1 MFLTFLRYIKQN
13 QFLGSYKKKINY
25 IYLNNLHRDEF
36 IPWVVRA
43 KGEGVK
49 VVSIG
54 RLPLSSDEAATLHS
68 HPPNFSLFLSL
79 GFRHLSLIKLI
90 SISFLRLCLKVCSMG
105 TPEFPDLGKHCAVSD
120 CKLIDFLPFTCDRCD
135 QVLPFSSLNL
145 ILHYTP
151 QTCEFVN

>member
-1 MFLTFLRYIKQN
+1 MISSRGWSVRRER
-13 QFLGSYKKKINY
+13 GS
-25 IYLNNLHRDEF
+25 
-36 IPWVVRA
+36 
-43 KGEGVK
+43 VK
-49 VVSIG
+49 VSIE

-120 CKLIDFLPFTCDRCD
+120 CKLIDFLPFTCDCCD

-145 ILHYTP
+145 NLHYTP
-151 QTCEFVN
+151 KHAILLIKILLKL